1 MKKITRYTIA
11 MEKKYEDNLSCEEA
25 TAMHND
31 LSREGWDVLVSRDE
45 GAADFAEGSY
55 HLEAQRQVVYVDE
68 RDL

>member
-1 MKKITRYTIA
+1 MRKITRYTLA

-25 TAMHND
+25 TTMHND
-31 LSREGWDVLVSRDE
+31 LSREGWDVVVSRDSSN
-45 GAADFAEGSY
+45 DFSEESY